1 MFKGCYWLNLQSSFS
16 HFRQVESSPTKLI
29 RFLSAWIPFLIVDI
43 PLQTCHGDSRFIQM
57 QGERSDRKDM
67 QWYCAGYILWGYKVR
82 LGTQSEG
89 HINWDWGETS
99 SPLSY
104 LLSLHVLCIE
114 ETSSQYR
121 VVLRRLDNL
130 ISRSNKEYCMK
141 FTA

>member
-99 SPLSY
+99 STLSY
-104 LLSLHVLCIE
+104 LLSLHVLGIVGDVKSILGSIE
-114 ETSSQYR
+114 KIRGVTKNIVWNSQH
-121 VVLRRLDNL
+121 
-130 ISRSNKEYCMK
+130 KE
-141 FTA
+141 AI